1 MAPKVTLGNTSDDAT
16 AVNELVFESPD
27 SNLEVTDGDHSGR
40 SKSYTRV
47 EDRSGTL
54 SPPPSQDKPRTDFV
68 GDRGS
73 TLRDSQVQSKESGAG
88 ELWAKGSF
96 FLVAFLTVGAVIGTL
111 AYRLSWYL
119 VPLSVVGAIIVLYL
133 LAIVLQPN
141 GGLTEKGLLS
151 VLTAYIRL
159 AFTVHPDSAKKP
171 KAVKNN

>member
-1 MAPKVTLGNTSDDAT
+1 MAPKVKLGNTSDNAT
-16 AVNELVFESPD
+16 AVNELVFESPH
-27 SNLEVTDGDHSGR
+27 SSLEVTDGDHSGH
-40 SKSYTRV
+40 STSYTRI

-54 SPPPSQDKPRTDFV
+54 SPPPPQEKSRTDSV
-68 GDRGS
+68 GDKGS
-73 TLRDSQVQSKESGAG
+73 TLRDSQVQSKEGGAG

-141 GGLTEKGLLS
+141 GALTEKGLVS

-159 AFTVHPDSAKKP
+159 AFTVHPDSVKKP